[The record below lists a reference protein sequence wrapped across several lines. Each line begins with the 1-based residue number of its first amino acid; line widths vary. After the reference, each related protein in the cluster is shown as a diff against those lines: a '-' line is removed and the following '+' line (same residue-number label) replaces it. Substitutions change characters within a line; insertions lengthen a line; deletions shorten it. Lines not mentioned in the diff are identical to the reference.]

1 MSVSSN
7 RNEKLLEAGGLL
19 SAKIKLPKDVAA
31 EAVSARAY
39 LHPTLGSQ
47 PVVLLP
53 DQLFAEAQDLEMEVM
68 GFSPGEDRGVVGQ
81 RRRRGLGFPGW
92 AIVHDPEHARFALE
106 VVKEFKKEAR
116 RARSKPGHAKTGIDA
131 IGKRLGRS
139 VPHFLPSFYEEAG
152 RVFIENGTASYA
164 AQYFEKAR
172 EAERVH
178 ALAVDETE
186 RRRSFVEFA
195 LAGAVS
201 IKSLSNYAK
210 ELATTYGPAEAY
222 DHFLELCV
230 QRTLGG
236 MPPWS
241 GMPKELARLGKAAGK
256 DMTVESEALM
266 ETLADAPSLS
276 RAAFQFWKAYRKP
289 LLSVAK
295 RSPRVRGALLNLF
308 PSPSPEKEGFDGIWL
323 DLLDEC
329 GALDALIDDDSSFP
343 DEARPAGG
351 AATWISRLISH
362 TSGYERYMPTQ
373 GFELLRRV
381 APRLKAE
388 GKPINA
394 EGRWVTFDIDF
405 CDLALELGIPVKDP
419 DQELYVYLGDWAER
433 AEEPERGRDPVSLV
447 ADGRF
452 TRLLE
457 ESLEDVAGERDFERV
472 ARGKKGLEELRR
484 SWITRLVQ
492 SLSLGGL
499 PDLSSGLE
507 RLESSTTVQTF
518 QEFPEAYETLKQCD
532 VRDVLVRTLHG
543 GIIDELGWPAL
554 EAAVDELVDPKGKRE
569 LLFGGTWPHIIV
581 TDSRKV
587 IVISPV
593 ERVLE
598 HDLQLPKKTDVR
610 DLKYVDGELLVV
622 FRKDY
627 ELKGYWSGSPKR
639 RFEVEGDSWGD
650 LTIGGPAVTLPG
662 GGVCFGERALTVGD
676 TKIPA
681 QSEVISDGVTC
692 WRQEYRQGK
701 HQLVEVDPA
710 TGETGRASMPAFF
723 EDFVKAG
730 MEVDVDSSSLLP
742 LPKGVSSSP
751 LGSNNG
757 LVGFRLRLP
766 KRDNPWDD
774 IDEMKVPI
782 EVEAIDG
789 RRFEGRLKRGT
800 PRALLSLPGLER
812 PVPVS
817 GESWNDWSN
826 SFEFDL
832 WNTDGAF
839 RVSRAAAEEPSSSRG
854 SACILPLYYWHCLRV
869 RDEKGS
875 IALRSISED
884 TTQKLLD
891 AARSERHERRERGLE
906 DDERPETMKLLRSTI
921 TTLTDS
927 RLIRGVVGILDNAA
941 ELADRLDEAGR
952 VRDPEG
958 EIAAQEETGIDDEA
972 FKQALNG
979 IADSDWGEGSLV
991 SQLRALGTL
1000 AEGGSISTFP
1010 KGSIYF
1016 WELFGKIGSLAFK
1029 AIARGTDDKTRET
1042 LLSLLE
1048 LWAESP
1054 FADHPETCRVLTMNL
1069 HKTEVPFALQKEEW
1083 VGVGAGILDGNLY
1096 YVRCDDLDEPDTD
1109 WTVVE
1114 IALSGSFKPLAKGKI
1129 SFEQRTME
1137 SLTGSERIR
1146 QFVALARERGQLS
1159 WDESA
1164 IELLVDKT
1172 GLTRGEAALLWAG
1185 LPNLNSWDRDFIS
1198 KELREEMGLKV
1209 TEAERAKDAL
1219 KEIDSVMLWSVLG
1232 DALTEPLE
1240 ALWSTPEGA
1249 DGEKHPAA
1257 RMATAWTKAF
1267 GRRLA
1272 VPEALLIAL
1281 QREFNTDF
1289 KPRDAL
1295 SLFADP
1301 AGSPSLN
1308 KNGVWSLN
1316 AEGELECKGK
1326 KPDQLFNSE
1335 VLAAVALYVPYLFAE
1350 LPVGDALRAGIPE
1363 VVDRVRAR
1371 LADPDLLL
1379 GTVSVGDYD
1388 LKKSKAFVSKLSGAP
1403 YIPVGRK
1410 KPYKQPSCDTGE
1422 VVAMITEWESVSL
1435 AIRPAKVESWDRL
1448 RKLTA
1453 DGWSD
1458 TAVSPIAASEALL
1471 SKAYASMAARV
1482 SKTPV
1487 PDGGYEANPSLS
1499 VPKLVAKVGA
1509 AHDIDE
1515 DAAVLYLQTLAMA
1528 APTSKKVQLW
1538 NGWKPA
1544 RYKKAGAALVKRK
1557 LLVQAKRSRA
1567 GRPFFLPG
1575 GWEALS
1581 SPLPPIETWKL
1592 SFFGIT
1598 RSKQGRLE
1606 MQLDRILPLRPLHE
1620 LFAEAWKRIDSG
1632 DQPAYEEVR

>member
-1 MSVSSN
+1 MSVSSS

-19 SAKIKLPKDVAA
+19 SAKIELPKDVAA
-31 EAVSARAY
+31 EAVAARAY
-39 LHPTLGSQ
+39 HHPTLGSR

-68 GFSPGEDRGVVGQ
+68 GFGPGEDRGVVGQ

-92 AIVHDPEHARFALE
+92 AIVNDPEHARFALE

-139 VPHFLPSFYEEAG
+139 VPHFLPSFYEETG
-152 RVFIENGTASYA
+152 RVFIEAGTSSYA

-178 ALAVDETE
+178 ALAGNETE

-210 ELATTYGPAEAY
+210 ELATTYSATEAY
-222 DHFLELCV
+222 DHFLELCI

-241 GMPKELARLGKAAGK
+241 GMPKELGRLGKAAGK
-256 DMTVESEALM
+256 DMTAESEALI
-266 ETLADAPSLS
+266 EALADAPSLA

-351 AATWISRLISH
+351 AATWISRLVSH
-362 TSGYERYMPTQ
+362 TSGYERCMPAQ

-388 GKPINA
+388 GKPIKV
-394 EGRWVTFDIDF
+394 EGRWGSFDIDF

-419 DQELYVYLGDWAER
+419 DEELYVYLGDWAEK

-452 TRLLE
+452 TILLE
-457 ESLEDVAGERDFERV
+457 ESLEEVAGERDFERL

-518 QEFPEAYETLKQCD
+518 QEFPKAYETLKQCD
-532 VRDVLVRTLHG
+532 VRDVLVRTLRG

-569 LLFGGTWPHIIV
+569 LLFSGTWPHIIV
-581 TDSRKV
+581 TDGRKV
-587 IVISPV
+587 IVVSPQ

-598 HDLQLPKKTDVR
+598 HDLQLPKKTDLR
-610 DLKYVDGELLVV
+610 DLKYVDSELLVV
-622 FRKDY
+622 FRKGYD
-627 ELKGYWSGSPKR
+627 LKGYWSGSPKH

-650 LTIGGPAVTLPG
+650 LAIGGPAVTLPG
-662 GGVCFGERALTVGD
+662 GGVCLGERVITVGD

-692 WRQEYRQGK
+692 WKQEYRQGK

-723 EDFVKAG
+723 EDFAKEG
-730 MEVDVDSSSLLP
+730 MEVDIDSSSLLS
-742 LPKGVSSSP
+742 LPEGVSSTP
-751 LGSNNG
+751 LGSSDG
-757 LVGFRLRLP
+757 QVGFRLRLP
-766 KRDNPWDD
+766 QRNNPWDD
-774 IDEMKVPI
+774 IEDTTGAI
-782 EVEAIDG
+782 EAEGIDG

-839 RVSRAAAEEPSSSRG
+839 RVSRAATEEPSSSRG

-875 IALRSISED
+875 VALRSVSED
-884 TTQKLLD
+884 TTQELLD
-891 AARSERHERRERGLE
+891 AARSERRERRERGME
-906 DDERPETMKLLRSTI
+906 DHERPETTKILSSTI
-921 TTLTDS
+921 TMLTDP
-927 RLIRGVVGILDNAA
+927 RLIRGVVGILDTAA
-941 ELADRLDEAGR
+941 ELADRLDETAR
-952 VRDPEG
+952 ARDPEG
-958 EIAAQEETGIDDEA
+958 EAAAQEATGIDDEA
-972 FKQALNG
+972 FRQALDG
-979 IADSDWGEGSLV
+979 IVDSDWGEGSLV

-1000 AEGGSISTFP
+1000 AEGGSIATFP

-1016 WELFGKIGSLAFK
+1016 WELLGKIGSLAFK
-1029 AIARGTDDKTRET
+1029 ASARGTDDKTRET

-1048 LWAESP
+1048 LWAESS
-1054 FADHPETCRVLTMNL
+1054 FADHPEVCRVLTMNL
-1069 HKTEVPFALQKEEW
+1069 HKTDIPFALQKDDL
-1083 VGVGAGILDGNLY
+1083 VGVGAGVLDGNLY

-1129 SFEQRTME
+1129 QSEQRTTE

-1146 QFVALARERGQLS
+1146 QFVALARERGQLH
-1159 WDESA
+1159 WDESVL
-1164 IELLVDKT
+1164 ELLVEKT

-1209 TEAERAKDAL
+1209 TEAERAKDSL
-1219 KEIDSVMLWSVLG
+1219 RDLDSDKLWSVLG
-1232 DALTEPLE
+1232 AALPEPFDALWQDSGNAYDEN
-1240 ALWSTPEGA
+1240 
-1249 DGEKHPAA
+1249 HPTARLAA
-1257 RMATAWTKAF
+1257 AWTSSF
-1267 GRRLA
+1267 GRRLNL
-1272 VPEALLIAL
+1272 PEDFVIAL
-1281 QREFNTDF
+1281 QRDVHTDL

-1295 SLFADP
+1295 ALFADP
-1301 AGSPSLN
+1301 SSSPSLN
-1308 KNGVWSLN
+1308 TDVAWFV
-1316 AEGELECKGK
+1316 AEHGEVEGKGK
-1326 KPDQLFNSE
+1326 KGELAFNSE
-1335 VLAAVALYVPYLFAE
+1335 VLGAVALYIPYLFTE

-1363 VVDRVRAR
+1363 VVELVRSR
-1371 LADPDLLL
+1371 LASTDLLL
-1379 GTVSVGDYD
+1379 GTFTIHDYD
-1388 LKKSKAFVSKLSGAP
+1388 LKQAKAFVSKLNGEP
-1403 YIPVGRK
+1403 YVPAGRK

-1422 VVAMITEWESVSL
+1422 VVAIITEWESVSL
-1435 AIRPAKVESWDRL
+1435 AIRPARVERWDRVRNL
-1448 RKLTA
+1448 VG
-1453 DGWSD
+1453 DIWFD
-1458 TAVSPIAASEALL
+1458 TTVSPIAAAESLL
-1471 SKAYASMAARV
+1471 SKGYESMAARV
-1482 SKTPV
+1482 GKTPV
-1487 PDGGYEANPSLS
+1487 SDGGYEANPSLS
-1499 VPKLVAKVGA
+1499 IPEIVAKVGA
-1509 AHDIDE
+1509 TYDIDE
-1515 DAAVLYLQTLAMA
+1515 DAAVLYLQTLTLA
-1528 APTSKKVQLW
+1528 APTSKKVRLW
-1538 NGWKPA
+1538 NSWKPA
-1544 RYKKAGAALVKRK
+1544 RYKKAGATLVKRK

-1567 GRPFFLPG
+1567 GRAFFLPG
-1575 GWEALS
+1575 GWEAFS
-1581 SPLPPIETWKL
+1581 SPYPPIETWKL
-1592 SFFGIT
+1592 SLYGIEPA
-1598 RSKQGRLE
+1598 QHGRFEMPLE
-1606 MQLDRILPLRPLHE
+1606 RILPSIPLHE
-1620 LFAEAWKRIDSG
+1620 LFEKAWKRIEGG
-1632 DQPAYEEVR
+1632 DQPAYEEVS